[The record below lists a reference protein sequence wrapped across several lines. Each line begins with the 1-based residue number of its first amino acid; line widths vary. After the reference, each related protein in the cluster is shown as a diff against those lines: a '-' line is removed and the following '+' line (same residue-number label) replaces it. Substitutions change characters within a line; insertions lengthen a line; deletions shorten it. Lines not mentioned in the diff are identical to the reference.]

1 MESEVTHFPVV
12 VWNGQWRRRG
22 RLGDGRGD
30 LLSHRQRR
38 LSDCFAPLHAPLI
51 LAAHSTA
58 AATHVAAHVTS
69 HVAAASDTATAAPVR
84 RATLERRTSQ

>member
-30 LLSHRQRR
+30 LLPHRQRR

-51 LAAHSTA
+51 LTAHSTA
-58 AATHVAAHVTS
+58 ATHVATTHVAAAAH
-69 HVAAASDTATAAPVR
+69 AASDTATAAPVR